1 MQKSLRYT
9 AALGVAALALSLTLA
24 SADPALAEENPR
36 QHQVVNGD
44 TLWKIADTYKVTV
57 DELVKLNGIQYP
69 DLVLPGQVIK
79 LPDAP
84 PTPGTV
90 EYEVKADETLSHIAV
105 QFDVSVQAIAEAN
118 QISDVRIIRPG
129 QKLKVPGA
137 KLPPSEPQAQ
147 AVRRPPVDPE
157 LEGMFEAAAAEQGLN
172 PRVVKAVAWLESGWQ
187 QHAVSP
193 AGAMGVMQL
202 MPVTAQWLE
211 QSIFGFQLNEEV
223 SVQDNVKMGT
233 RYLRLLLD
241 ATGGDED
248 KAIASYYQGYGA
260 TASGKMYEETKQYV
274 QLVRSVQ
281 ANYWPG

>member
-1 MQKSLRYT
+1 MRKSLRYT
-9 AALGVAALALSLTLA
+9 AALGVAAVALSLTL
-24 SADPALAEENPR
+24 SNADPAAAEGNAR

-44 TLWKIADTYKVTV
+44 SLWKIADTYKVTV
-57 DELVKLNGIQYP
+57 DELVQLNGIQYP

-84 PTPGTV
+84 PQPGTI
-90 EYEVKADETLSHIAV
+90 EYEVKADDTLSHIAI
-105 QFDVSVQAIAEAN
+105 QFDVSVEALQEAN
-118 QISDVRIIRPG
+118 QISDVRLIRPG
-129 QKLKVPGA
+129 QKLQVPGA

-147 AVRRPPVDPE
+147 AVRRPPVDPQ
-157 LEGMFEAAAAEQGLN
+157 LEGVFEAAAAEQGLN
-172 PRVVKAVAWLESGWQ
+172 PRMVKAVAWLESGWQ

-193 AGAMGVMQL
+193 AGAIGIMQL
-202 MPVTAQWLE
+202 TPVTAQWLE
-211 QSIFGFQLNEEV
+211 QSVFGFPLNEDV
-223 SVQDNVKMGT
+223 SVVDNVKMGT

-260 TASGKMYEETKQYV
+260 TAAGKMYEETKQYV
-274 QLVRSVQ
+274 QIVRSVQ

>member
-1 MQKSLRYT
+1 MRKSLRYG
-9 AALGVAALALSLTLA
+9 AALAVAAVALSLTL
-24 SADPALAEENPR
+24 SNADPAAAEGNAR

-44 TLWKIADTYKVTV
+44 SLWKIADTYKVTV

-79 LPDAP
+79 LPEAP
-84 PTPGTV
+84 PQPGTI
-90 EYEVKADETLSHIAV
+90 EYEVKADDTLSHIAI
-105 QFDVSVQAIAEAN
+105 QFDVSVEVLKEAN
-118 QISDVRIIRPG
+118 QIADVQLIRPG
-129 QKLKVPGA
+129 QKLQVPGA

-147 AVRRPPVDPE
+147 AVRRPPVDPQ
-157 LEGMFEAAAAEQGLN
+157 LEGVFEAAAAEQGLN
-172 PRVVKAVAWLESGWQ
+172 PRMVKAIAWLESGWQ

-193 AGAMGVMQL
+193 AGAIGIMQL
-202 MPVTAQWLE
+202 TPVTAQWLE
-211 QSIFGFQLNEEV
+211 QSVFGFPLNEDV
-223 SVQDNVKMGT
+223 SVVDNVKMGT

-260 TASGKMYEETKQYV
+260 TAAGKMYEETKQYV
-274 QLVRSVQ
+274 QIVRSAQ

>member
-24 SADPALAEENPR
+24 KADPALAEGNAR

-44 TLWKIADTYKVTV
+44 SLWKIADSYKVTV

-84 PTPGTV
+84 PTPGNI
-90 EYEVKADETLSHIAV
+90 EYEVKPDDTLSHIAIK
-105 QFDVSVQAIAEAN
+105 FDVSVESLKEAN
-118 QISDVRIIRPG
+118 QISEVRHIRPG

-137 KLPPSEPQAQ
+137 KLPPSQPEAQ
-147 AVRRPPVDPE
+147 AVRRPPQDPE
-157 LEGMFEAAAAEQGLN
+157 LERTLEAAAAEHGLN
-172 PRVVKAVAWLESGWQ
+172 PRMVKAVAWLESGWQ

-193 AGAMGVMQL
+193 AGAFGIMQVT
-202 MPVTAQWLE
+202 PVTAQWLE
-211 QSIFGFQLNEEV
+211 QSVFGFQLNEDV
-223 SVQDNVKMGT
+223 SVVDNIKMGT

-260 TASGKMYEETKQYV
+260 TAAGKMYEETKVYV
-274 QLVRSVQ
+274 QAVRSVQ